1 MKTLKL
7 DESTAL
13 RIYPTADS
21 ELKTILEESFGK
33 EFFTPKKITDT
44 VFNIQTLCQKLGI
57 SETEL
62 FIYPKDTTDKHKRYI
77 NACNILPKIAEI
89 YNEGVFLD
97 WKNDKQYKY
106 LPYKAFSSGSSS
118 VCFIGWYAYLSCPG
132 EFYFKSKNLS
142 EIAYSNFKE
151 YYEDFWNTSS

>member
-13 RIYPTADS
+13 RIYSTADS

-33 EFFTPKKITDT
+33 EFFTPKKITDI

-62 FIYPKDTTDKHKRYI
+62 FIYPKDITDKHKRYI

-89 YNEGVFLD
+89 YNEDTTLD
-97 WKNDKQYKY
+97 WKNHNQYKY
-106 LPYKAFSSGSSS
+106 LPYKSFSVGSGSVGFSIWCAS
-118 VCFIGWYAYLSCPG
+118 LLYPG
-132 EFYFKSKNLS
+132 GLYFKSKNLA
-142 EIAYSNFKE
+142 EIAYSNFKK
-151 YYEDFWNTSS
+151 YYEDFWNIYS